1 MGHLSMLNTYKFLLF
16 GLLIGLISGCQ
27 QKPLMPDEVAQEYWK
42 AVKSGNTEQLRNLT
56 VDAANAATDPEISE
70 LQLKEFKIKR
80 IIIEEKDAVV
90 EVDLQLAQAESVPV
104 PVNTILVKQ
113 NQTWLVDH
121 GTTFASLKTKSDL
134 GNAIAALH
142 QFSRILSRDLD
153 QSLTELE
160 KKAPVIRK
168 DINNLIDKMSTRL
181 PTLKRE
187 FQKLLEDI
195 DQSVKSFAEQSHSQ
209 DSKPQKQQKQSS
221 GSNSEVL

>member
-1 MGHLSMLNTYKFLLF
+1 MLDTYKILLVI
-16 GLLIGLISGCQ
+16 LSIGLITGCQ
-27 QKPLMPDEVAQEYWK
+27 QKSLMPGEVAQEYWN
-42 AVKSGNTEQLRNLT
+42 AVKSGNTEQLRNLSI
-56 VDAANAATDPEISE
+56 DAANAATDPEISE
-70 LQLKEFKIKR
+70 LKLKDFKIKR
-80 IIIEEKDAVV
+80 IIIEDKDAVV
-90 EVDLQLAQAESVPV
+90 EVDLQLAEADSIPV

-121 GTTFASLKTKSDL
+121 ATTFASLKTKSDL

-187 FQKLLEDI
+187 FQQLLEDI
-195 DQSVKSFAEQSHSQ
+195 DQSVKSFAEKSQSQ
-209 DSKPQKQQKQSS
+209 DIKPKMKRKQSPQL
-221 GSNSEVL
+221 NPEVL

>member
-1 MGHLSMLNTYKFLLF
+1 MINTYKVLMIS
-16 GLLIGLISGCQ
+16 LLIGLISGCQ
-27 QKPLMPDEVAQEYWK
+27 QKALMPDEVAREYWN
-42 AVKSGNTEQLRNLT
+42 AVKSGNTEQLRNLS
-56 VDAANAATDPEISE
+56 VDAPSAVTDPEINE
-70 LQLKEFKIKR
+70 LKLKDFKIKR
-80 IIIEEKDAVV
+80 IIIEDKDAVV
-90 EVDLQLAQAESVPV
+90 EVDLQLAEADSVPV
-104 PVNTILVKQ
+104 PVNTILIKQ

-142 QFSRILSRDLD
+142 RFSRMFSRDLD

-160 KKAPVIRK
+160 QKAPIIRK

-181 PTLKRE
+181 PTLKKE

-195 DQSVKSFAEQSHSQ
+195 DRSVKSFAEKQQHNQNSN
-209 DSKPQKQQKQSS
+209 PQIQQKQSS